1 MHALATQSVS
11 SRLRQP
17 ERSLPAG
24 RVIHRPKLA
33 IGTGRAVRGYLRWLV
48 AVWVFGDE
56 REPTPGGFGDAAA
69 FLAAEHRGS
78 IPIECRVKR
87 PTAPSNPGGMA

>member
-48 AVWVFGDE
+48 AVWVFAMNASQPLPVSE
-56 REPTPGGFGDAAA
+56 TQRHSSQRSFGGASRIRLG
-69 FLAAEHRGS
+69 
-78 IPIECRVKR
+78 
-87 PTAPSNPGGMA
+87 